1 MFRPEESA
9 ALRALLSKGAAIIWK
24 PHAETRARERGVSK
38 LDAQRVIER
47 GRVTGMDMQAN
58 GEQRWRLAGTDE
70 DNEAFT
76 VVVTPNGDNVL
87 VVTVIK

>member
-1 MFRPEESA
+1 
-9 ALRALLSKGAAIIWK
+9 
-24 PHAETRARERGVSK
+24 

-58 GEQRWRLAGTDE
+58 GEERWRLAGTDE